1 MAIYANAA
9 RHGTTRA
16 ETLVRMAVCA
26 LGRLAF
32 ALLVV
37 FHAWLLW
44 THLAAG
50 QAFEPGEAIRWLVA
64 VGVLVGFRAL
74 SRLGLPLLSGRRA
87 VVLWLLVILIH
98 CHAVWTGDVIT
109 ADLGVP
115 ETLHALSQLT
125 GSISVLGTLLVA
137 LVTARAAHA
146 AAAVDRRRTMPTPAL
161 IAGLP
166 SDGFTFRFAP
176 RPPPLA

>member
-1 MAIYANAA
+1 MATYANAA
-9 RHGTTRA
+9 RRGTTRA
-16 ETLVRMAVCA
+16 EALVRMAVGA
-26 LGRLAF
+26 LGRVAF
-32 ALLVV
+32 ALLVALHV
-37 FHAWLLW
+37 WLLW
-44 THLAAG
+44 THLLAG
-50 QAFEPGEAIRWLVA
+50 KAFEPGTALRWLVA

-125 GSISVLGTLLVA
+125 GSVSVLGTLIVA
-137 LVTARAAHA
+137 LVAAQAAHV
-146 AAAVDRRRTMPTPAL
+146 AAVVDLRRARPAPAL
-161 IAGLP
+161 VAGLP

>member
-16 ETLVRMAVCA
+16 DALVRTAVGA

-44 THLAAG
+44 AHLLDG
-50 QAFEPGEAIRWLVA
+50 KAFEPGTAMRWLVA

-109 ADLGVP
+109 PDLGVP

-125 GSISVLGTLLVA
+125 GSISVLGALIVA
-137 LVTARAAHA
+137 LVAAHD
-146 AAAVDRRRTMPTPAL
+146 AAAVQRRRTLPAPAL

-176 RPPPLA
+176 RPPPFA